1 MRATP
6 NTHTMLTLLI
16 YQYLDPSIAQRMAG
30 GRLKCVFGCAY
41 PFNQKLKLFSKES
54 RYGLVRWAH
63 DGSWVQ
69 NPILDFATLLYL
81 CFVDSFRNY
90 NATA

>member
-1 MRATP
+1 
-6 NTHTMLTLLI
+6 MLALLI
-16 YQYLDPSIAQRMAG
+16 YQYLNPSKPSGRWVAEMRLG
-30 GRLKCVFGCAY
+30 GPD

-69 NPILDFATLLYL
+69 NPILD
-81 CFVDSFRNY
+81 
-90 NATA
+90 

>member
-1 MRATP
+1 
-6 NTHTMLTLLI
+6 MLTLLI
-16 YQYLDPSIAQRMAG
+16 YQYLNPSITQRTVG
-30 GRLKCVFGCAY
+30 ERLKCVFGC
-41 PFNQKLKLFSKES
+41 PDRFNPKLKILSKES

-63 DGSWVQ
+63 DGSWVK

>member
-6 NTHTMLTLLI
+6 NADAHDNLTLLI
-16 YQYLDPSIAQRMAG
+16 YHYLNASIAQRTGG
-30 GRLKCVFGCAY
+30 GRLKCVFGGPD
-41 PFNQKLKLFSKES
+41 PFNPKLKIFSQES

-69 NPILDFATLLYL
+69 NPILD
-81 CFVDSFRNY
+81 
-90 NATA
+90 